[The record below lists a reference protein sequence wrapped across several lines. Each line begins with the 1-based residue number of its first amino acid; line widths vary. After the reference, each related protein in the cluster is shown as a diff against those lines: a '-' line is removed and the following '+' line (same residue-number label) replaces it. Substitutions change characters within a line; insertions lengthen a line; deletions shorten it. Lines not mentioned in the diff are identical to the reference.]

1 MDVQSRFEQAF
12 GYDQPMLRL
21 RAEVEQLLIEGY
33 DRDLLYSQ
41 LDAFRSV
48 LLASGRDAD
57 DDVVLE
63 VMDFLTGWCSPDMN
77 L

>member
-1 MDVQSRFEQAF
+1 MDVQSRFEQEF

-33 DRDLLYSQ
+33 DRDLPYSQ